1 MMTYLHGRDVDATEA
16 ATLDYYARRS
26 RAGMTLHDLESA
38 IVTSEDFLNRL
49 P

>member
-1 MMTYLHGRDVDATEA
+1 MV
-16 ATLDYYARRS
+16 DYYARRS
-26 RAGMTLHDLESA
+26 RAGMTLRELEFA

>member
-1 MMTYLHGRDVDATEA
+1 MMTYLYGQHVDAA
-16 ATLDYYARRS
+16 QSPMVDYYARRS
-26 RAGMTLHDLESA
+26 RAGMTLRELEFA